1 MFVFLNFK
9 EIRLWPCCMISTMP
23 FLERKWWSYHLNAA
37 ISRLGLLLFLL
48 SSNRRTFPLVGFIT
62 NIFLSSLFTD
72 LSLLHIAEFTLTHW
86 HIEPASVLL
95 PILPSPQSIAPCHL
109 NFFLSTRTV
118 RNIWGTR
125 ALVPP
130 LILLWFFWYRVLK
143 YCDNAPI
150 KLCFVKKAWTHLA
163 NNDHSYFWSPCLRR
177 RHVKSN

>member
-9 EIRLWPCCMISTMP
+9 ETRLWPCCMISTMP

-125 ALVPP
+125 ALVPH
-130 LILLWFFWYRVLK
+130 LF
-143 YCDNAPI
+143 YCG
-150 KLCFVKKAWTHLA
+150 FSGTE
-163 NNDHSYFWSPCLRR
+163 S
-177 RHVKSN
+177 SNTVTMLQ